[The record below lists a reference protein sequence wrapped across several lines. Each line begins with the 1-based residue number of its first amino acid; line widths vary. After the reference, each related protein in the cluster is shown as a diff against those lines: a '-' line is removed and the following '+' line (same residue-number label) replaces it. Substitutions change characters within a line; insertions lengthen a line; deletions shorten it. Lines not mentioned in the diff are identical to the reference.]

1 MKKLNKKGFT
11 IVELVIVISVIAI
24 LSAVM
29 VPTFT
34 SIVNKAKK
42 SAAEQEA
49 DTALTAVL
57 TEENAVLDSEK
68 DYYFISGDYWFK
80 YESGKLVET
89 DALEGDAL
97 EVLASDVVYAATKT
111 SIKPLEDATEADK
124 STYVELE
131 DMGNVVALKR

>member
-1 MKKLNKKGFT
+1 
-11 IVELVIVISVIAI
+11 
-24 LSAVM
+24 M

-57 TEENAVLDSEK
+57 TEENAVLDSTK
-68 DYYFISGDYWFK
+68 TYYFISGDYWFK

-97 EVLASDVVYAATKT
+97 EVLATDVVYAATKT
-111 SIKPLEDATEADK
+111 SIADLKDATEADK

-131 DMGNVVALKR
+131 DMGNVVVLKR